1 MWILPLKLLKLDTC
15 KDDLLRYKITKNK
28 STTRKFDLKIV
39 VSVLDSALN
48 VSGPKPCVVFR
59 GSKFFSH
66 VFPVLPGIF
75 INGRQ
80 KFARE
85 LDEMLGGG
93 RGGRGETR
101 SGLASL

>member
-28 STTRKFDLKIV
+28 STTKKFELKIV
-39 VSVLDSALN
+39 VRVLDSALN
-48 VSGPKPCVVFR
+48 ASGPRPCVVFR

-93 RGGRGETR
+93 REGRGETR